1 MSEQSDEH
9 QVIHVSVTIYVGNYS
24 TIMSYFVKTLPK
36 FLVLCVA
43 ILSTMPVV
51 AVTDTDGIHE
61 TQRFEMSGISDLDE
75 SLLVHQV
82 LAGNESESSLAV
94 QPSAGDLVIPGAS
107 EDQDKEKKCVTVCD
121 EWGRDCIINP
131 KTGQRKCRRMCK
143 SFGQE
148 CI

>member
-1 MSEQSDEH
+1 
-9 QVIHVSVTIYVGNYS
+9 
-24 TIMSYFVKTLPK
+24 MSYFVKTLPK

-43 ILSTMPVV
+43 ILSTMQVG
-51 AVTDTDGIHE
+51 AVTDENGIYE
-61 TQRFEMSGISDLDE
+61 TQRFEISGMFDLDE
-75 SLLVHQV
+75 SLLEHQV
-82 LAGNESESSLAV
+82 LAENESESSSAV
-94 QPSAGDLVIPGAS
+94 QPGAGDLVIPGAS
-107 EDQDKEKKCVTVCD
+107 EDKAKEKKCVTVCD